1 MPTTRRP
8 RRGSGRQIRAR
19 VLGALAAF
27 LTIART
33 ALVLLAVG
41 AGLAFLLLSGHAL
54 ALAAGLISGAVAYL
68 LAVEALRVVRLARG
82 ERV

>member
-1 MPTTRRP
+1 MHSARRP
-8 RRGSGRQIRAR
+8 RRGRQIRAR
-19 VLGALAAF
+19 VLGAAF